1 VTEFVP
7 DDERAMLTGYLDWY
21 REIAERKLDGLS
33 LAEATRVSTPT
44 GVTLLGT
51 IAHLGW
57 VERRWFGH
65 YLCGDAPDDA
75 DATTSFTVAAD
86 DTVEAIVARYR
97 RACERSREVTAALE
111 LDTMTII
118 PHDVFGDQ
126 SLRWVLVHMIEETA
140 RHAGHLD
147 ILRELTDGRTGT

>member
-1 VTEFVP
+1 VTDLVP
-7 DDERAMLTGYLDWY
+7 DDERAMLTGFLDWY
-21 REIAERKLDGLS
+21 REVAERKLDGLS
-33 LAEATRVSTPT
+33 RADATRVSTPT

-51 IAHLGW
+51 IAHLDW

-65 YLCGDAPDDA
+65 YLCGDAPGAA

-86 DTVEAIVARYR
+86 ATVESVVAGYR
-97 RACERSREVTAALE
+97 GACEKSREVTAALD
-111 LDTMTII
+111 LGTMTVV

-126 SLRWVLVHMIEETA
+126 SLRWVLVHMIDETA

-147 ILRELTDGRTGT
+147 ILRELTDGRTGI